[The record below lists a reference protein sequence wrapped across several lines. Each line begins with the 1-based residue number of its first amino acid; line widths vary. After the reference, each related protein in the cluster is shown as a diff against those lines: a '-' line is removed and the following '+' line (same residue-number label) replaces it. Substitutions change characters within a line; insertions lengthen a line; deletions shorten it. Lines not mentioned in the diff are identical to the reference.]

1 MNVNLQL
8 PPLPKKKHNTK
19 QTHTHMSDSDLL
31 LVYDD
36 VDPQMSETD
45 TGADLDQAV
54 SIFMVGVVI
63 PLVLGLSG
71 AVRNGPLACFSAAL
85 GLFGMGQ
92 LAKALPSDY
101 GENAA
106 VFATTCSRLFLLT
119 AFGET
124 AVYVNKYFTSGIK
137 ASAEMRMY
145 ECTVLLVC
153 GFLVIGQVVEVLQ
166 VLIPVGTDSGTF
178 LGIIVAGLSFSLRD
192 VAACLISGL
201 YENAQPHFK
210 TGDTVQVDSFSG
222 VVERKGLLSV
232 RVRDAENS
240 HVSRYVPSAMLIR
253 NGFTVRR
260 RSATEDARTIRTT
273 AHGV

>member
-1 MNVNLQL
+1 
-8 PPLPKKKHNTK
+8 
-19 QTHTHMSDSDLL
+19 MSTDSDRL
-31 LVYDD
+31 LVYDE
-36 VDPQMSETD
+36 VDPQMSEQD
-45 TGADLDQAV
+45 TGTNVDQAV

-71 AVRNGPLACFSAAL
+71 SVRNGPLACFSAAL

-92 LAKALPSDY
+92 LAEALPSDY

-124 AVYVNKYFTSGIK
+124 AVYVNKYFTSGIQK
-137 ASAEMRMY
+137 PAEMRMY

-210 TGDTVQVDSFSG
+210 TGDTLQVNSFSG

-232 RVRDAENS
+232 HVIDADNS
-240 HVSRYVPSAMLIR
+240 SVSRYVPSSSLIK

-260 RSATEDARTIRTT
+260 RNVTEDAHTIRTG
-273 AHGV
+273 ARGV